1 MMTERLPP
9 LTPDDDDANGSAN
22 GADPLAFVDDL
33 RQLVDDA
40 RTLAQAEIAY
50 QSARARLAGSSIGK
64 IAGLGALALALVF
77 FALMALVIGLVLA
90 LSPLLGAWG
99 AMAAVMAGLLVLAAL
114 AAVSALARL
123 KRLSALLS
131 GKDDPA

>member
-1 MMTERLPP
+1 MPSVAQRWVCITLG
-9 LTPDDDDANGSAN
+9 LVCVATGIVTSLSTNFHVFGTDKVGQDVLYQVLKS
-22 GADPLAFVDDL
+22 L
-33 RQLVDDA
+33 R
-40 RTLAQAEIAY
+40 T
-50 QSARARLAGSSIGK
+50 
-64 IAGLGALALALVF
+64 
-77 FALMALVIGLVLA
+77 ALVIGLVLA